1 MSEIDTPAAQ
11 PPRVAVIGP
20 SQATEAQLDAAERC
34 GRLLA
39 QAGAVVV
46 TGGLGGVM
54 AAASRGAAS
63 AGGLTVGILPT
74 RDATTA
80 NPWVAVPVATGIGEM
95 RNALVV
101 ASAQAVLAV
110 GLSWGT
116 LSEIAL
122 AMAGG
127 RPVIALDVEPLPLDG
142 VVHSDSP
149 EHAVREALA
158 RVERSG

>member
-1 MSEIDTPAAQ
+1 MNDVNAPSPP
-11 PPRVAVIGP
+11 PPRIAVIGP

-39 QAGAVVV
+39 EAGAVLV

-63 AGGLTVGILPT
+63 AGGLTVGILPS
-74 RDATTA
+74 RDAATA
-80 NPWVAVPVATGIGEM
+80 NPWVALPIATGLGEM

-116 LSEIAL
+116 LSEVAL

-127 RPVIALDVEPLPLDG
+127 RPVVALDVAPLPLDG
-142 VVHSDSP
+142 VVHSDTP
-149 EHAVREALA
+149 EKAVRDVLA
-158 RVERSG
+158 RVRQAG